1 MTETLGGAR
10 ISGVSRLLIEGLIK
24 DGFITRA
31 RGVTFSHD
39 TLFVINHDGDLLNKK
54 KKYQMGVK
62 EAQLFKRSKCN
73 LGSTVVIITI
83 LLFSD

>member
-1 MTETLGGAR
+1 M
-10 ISGVSRLLIEGLIK
+10 SRLLIEGLIK
-24 DGFITRA
+24 GGFITRA
-31 RGVTFSHD
+31 KGVTFSHD
-39 TLFVINHDGDLLNKK
+39 TSFVINHDGDLLNK

-73 LGSTVVIITI
+73 LGSTILIITI